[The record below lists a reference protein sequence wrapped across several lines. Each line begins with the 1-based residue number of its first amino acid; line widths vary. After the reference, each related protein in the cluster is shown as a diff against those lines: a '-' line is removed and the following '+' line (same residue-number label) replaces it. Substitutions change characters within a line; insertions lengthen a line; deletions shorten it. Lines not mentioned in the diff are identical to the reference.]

1 MQIRTAYIKRV
12 VSYLVSALRA
22 LGPVGFNCGPWESGS
37 NSLEHAVVSTAR
49 TAQKQRSA
57 FVKTVFNAGDRF
69 DSASRR
75 MDPSLVSH
83 VCQMMFAP
91 VTTIP
96 DQPGLVSEGMRFAC
110 DHPLVTLRSLAMV
123 AFVV

>member
-1 MQIRTAYIKRV
+1 MRIRTSYIKRV
-12 VSYLVSALRA
+12 VSYLVLAPRA
-22 LGPVGFNCGPWESGS
+22 FGPDGFNCVPGNLVPTRS
-37 NSLEHAVVSTAR
+37 NMPCCVLLA
-49 TAQKQRSA
+49 AQKTRNA
-57 FVKTVFNAGDRF
+57 FVKTVFNACERF

-96 DQPGLVSEGMRFAC
+96 DQPGLVSDGK
-110 DHPLVTLRSLAMV
+110 
-123 AFVV
+123 

>member
-1 MQIRTAYIKRV
+1 MKRV

-57 FVKTVFNAGDRF
+57 FVKTVFNACDRF

-91 VTTIP
+91 VTDNSGSTGI
-96 DQPGLVSEGMRFAC
+96 GI
-110 DHPLVTLRSLAMV
+110 
-123 AFVV
+123 